1 MSADRLEKA
10 KALLARLVA
19 FDSVSDRSNLPV
31 IAFVEERLA
40 SHGVAARRAP
50 NASGE
55 KAAILATIGPRV
67 DGGVV
72 LSGHTDVVPV
82 DGQPWSTPP
91 FALREGGGRYRRPS
105 PSARS
110 DRPTLAPYR
119 PDQSR
124 RHSRA
129 CQAGERRPRR
139 VRQPAGGGDKLGES
153 RAIATLQ
160 QFDDLSDLGSAARR
174 RRAQGVVAIWLVNGC
189 YWV

>member
-1 MSADRLEKA
+1 MSPDRLEKA

-82 DGQPWSTPP
+82 DGQPP
-91 FALREGGGRYRRPS
+91 GRLP
-105 PSARS
+105 RS
-110 DRPTLAPYR
+110 RCGR
-119 PDQSR
+119 
-124 RHSRA
+124 
-129 CQAGERRPRR
+129 
-139 VRQPAGGGDKLGES
+139 PAGGS
-153 RAIATLQ
+153 MAAAPAT
-160 QFDDLSDLGSAARR
+160 
-174 RRAQGVVAIWLVNGC
+174 
-189 YWV
+189 